1 MSDTNNTTLK
11 EQLTAEMKA
20 CMKAKDKQ
28 RLVVVRSLLAAIKQ
42 VEIDR
47 QASLDDAGVLS
58 IIDKAMK
65 QRRDS
70 HQQFLD
76 ADRPDLA
83 EQEAYEMSV
92 IQDFMPDA
100 LTEDEINSLI
110 EEAMADSGA
119 STMQDMGK
127 VMGLLKPKMQGR
139 ADMGVV
145 SQLIKAKLG

>member
-1 MSDTNNTTLK
+1 
-11 EQLTAEMKA
+11 MKA
-20 CMKAKDKQ
+20 CMKAKNKE

-42 VEIDR
+42 VEIDN
-47 QASLDDAGVLS
+47 QTTVDDAGALT

-83 EQEAYEMSV
+83 EQEAYEMTV
-92 IQDFMPDA
+92 IQDFMPEA
-100 LTEDEINSLI
+100 LTEEEINALI
-110 EEAMADSGA
+110 DEAMASSGA
-119 STMQDMGK
+119 ATMQDMGK

-139 ADMGVV
+139 ADMSVV
-145 SQLIKAKLG
+145 SKLIKVKLG

>member
-1 MSDTNNTTLK
+1 MSNTTLK

-20 CMKAKDKQ
+20 CMKAKNKE
-28 RLVVVRSLLAAIKQ
+28 RLVVVRSLIAAIKQ
-42 VEIDR
+42 VEIDN
-47 QASLDDAGVLS
+47 QMTVDDAGALT

-83 EQEAYEMSV
+83 EQEAYEMTV
-92 IQDFMPDA
+92 IQDFMPEA
-100 LTEDEINSLI
+100 LTEEEINTLI
-110 EEAMADSGA
+110 DEAMASSGA
-119 STMQDMGK
+119 ATMQDMGK

-139 ADMGVV
+139 ADMSVV
-145 SQLIKAKLG
+145 SKLIKAKLG